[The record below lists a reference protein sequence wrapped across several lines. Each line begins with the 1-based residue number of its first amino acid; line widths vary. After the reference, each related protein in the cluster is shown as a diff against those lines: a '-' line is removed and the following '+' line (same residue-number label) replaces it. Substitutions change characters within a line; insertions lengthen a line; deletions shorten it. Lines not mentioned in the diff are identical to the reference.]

1 MDLAGLFGFCCVF
14 MMPFFII
21 ELNCLGRSHLTI
33 GPLSNQNRHLGGFLE
48 THSQGGGWLSD
59 QAKPYWTPHHE
70 TRCRLQLPF
79 VSVTQAF
86 DPVMGS
92 FDLGELA
99 GNKLLSCWRQAVL
112 QSFLVFFYC

>member
-1 MDLAGLFGFCCVF
+1 
-14 MMPFFII
+14 MPFFII
-21 ELNCLGRSHLTI
+21 ELIVWAGRTSRLDRSI
-33 GPLSNQNRHLGGFLE
+33 KPALERFGPE

-70 TRCRLQLPF
+70 TRCRLQLAF
-79 VSVTQAF
+79 ISVTQAF

-92 FDLGELA
+92 FDLGELT